1 MAAIEGYSSLL
12 TTVQDY
18 LARSNLSTFAENF
31 IQNWE
36 ERFYRQPKNFGWWM
50 ENTGTIGTIASG
62 VVAVPAGYLRLKN
75 AYVDGN
81 PSTRLDRKSIHQ
93 LYGRYPRGSITDR
106 PKEIARDGPN
116 FVFGPE
122 PDSTY
127 VIKGTWLVKPTR
139 MRDYAS
145 DASQHWII
153 QNAPDLP
160 LYGALL
166 EAESF
171 IKNDPRIPLWQSF
184 YTTALQDYRDLFSEE
199 EVSGG
204 PVQEVLG

>member
-1 MAAIEGYSSLL
+1 MAAITGYTTLL

-36 ERFYRQPKNFGWWM
+36 ERFYRQPKNFGSWM
-50 ENTGTIGTIASG
+50 EVTGTIGTIASN
-62 VVAVPAGYLRLKN
+62 VVVVPTRYLRLKN

-93 LYGRYPRGSITDR
+93 LYGRYPRGSDTDR
-106 PKEIARDGPN
+106 PKEIARDGIN
-116 FVFGPE
+116 FVFGPP

-127 VIKGTWLVKPTR
+127 TIKGTYYAKPVV
-139 MRDYAS
+139 MRLYPS
-145 DASQHWII
+145 DASGHWLIM
-153 QNAPDLP
+153 NAPDLP

-171 IKNDPRIPLWQSF
+171 IKNDPRIALWQSF
-184 YTTALQDYRDLFSEE
+184 YTPALQDYRDLFSEE